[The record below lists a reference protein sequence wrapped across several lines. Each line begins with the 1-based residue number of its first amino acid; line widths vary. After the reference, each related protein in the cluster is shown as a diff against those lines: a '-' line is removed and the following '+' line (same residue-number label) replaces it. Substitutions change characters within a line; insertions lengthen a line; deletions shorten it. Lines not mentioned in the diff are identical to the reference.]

1 MAAGGLSE
9 ADEFVKISMDQRWV
23 DRSPQTM
30 LETFHW
36 FRGEG
41 FGLIIEDLLAL
52 PPDQGVIAEGFR
64 LLPHLVKP
72 LLHDPSHTASC
83 GLKIGSHLPPLRR
96 HSWRRTLAV
105 NSSRLETTLPDRRS

>member
-1 MAAGGLSE
+1 MGDHARRWLPEGCPNLT
-9 ADEFVKISMDQRWV
+9 EFVKMSMDQRWV

-52 PPDQGVIAEGFR
+52 PADQGVIAEASGCC
-64 LLPHLVKP
+64 
-72 LLHDPSHTASC
+72 HTS
-83 GLKIGSHLPPLRR
+83 
-96 HSWRRTLAV
+96 
-105 NSSRLETTLPDRRS
+105 